1 MSSLLRTA
9 TCLATG
15 VALFAAPA
23 AGAAP
28 WATPVTVDDASPA
41 AFQATTPQLASDAAG
56 NLTAAW
62 IGGGAPTRAVYAA
75 SRPRGG
81 SWSTPKQV
89 SGSAQFGITD
99 LTLSVNDEG
108 AAIVGWSERRTYR
121 TVIVRSSTRPTSSA
135 SWGAPVDVQPAAPA
149 GSAVPS
155 TDAYALDLVP
165 GGAVTVWHRQFIAEN
180 GGSVV
185 GEESR
190 GGYLPFAG
198 AAPWQAEAAPTVR
211 RPKLGV
217 DGNGTATLVDVSAD
231 GAVTAATRP
240 VGGAW
245 SAPATIAA
253 ADGGPAA
260 TADLAVNA
268 RGEAVVSWVRD
279 SGDVS
284 EVRVARRSAA
294 GTWTTAS
301 TLAVAAGDGLFDAEV
316 GIDPAGRATVTWAR
330 FAASASEYTSALETS
345 SAPADGGFTAA
356 TTLTTWQRPAG
367 DGTVIP
373 GLQFSDLSVNG
384 AGQALLTWIKGNA
397 VQAVTRDKDGWSSA
411 ETIATTSTEWTRSF
425 DGDLGADQA
434 ATVLVGNGAAVTSTS
449 KPLGTPVVPSGRALA
464 VNGSLVS
471 WNGRCPL
478 TVSAY
483 GNGRTAKIPAG
494 LRGSTK
500 TRCIVGGTIPQPA
513 SAKVGSTALVVLS
526 GGNVLPAVVTAKVIA
541 VD

>member
-23 AGAAP
+23 AVAAP
-28 WATPVTVDDASPA
+28 WAAPVTVDDATPA
-41 AFQATTPQLASDAAG
+41 ALQATTPQLASDGAG

-62 IGGGAPTRAVYAA
+62 IGGGAPARAVYAA
-75 SRPRGG
+75 TKSRGG
-81 SWSTPKQV
+81 KWSAPQQV
-89 SGSAQFGITD
+89 SGSAPFGITD

-108 AAIVGWSERRTYR
+108 AAISGWNERRSYR
-121 TVIVRSSTRPTSSA
+121 SAVLRSSTRTTATA
-135 SWGAPVDVQPAAPA
+135 SWGEPVDVQPATPA
-149 GSAVPS
+149 GSAVPW
-155 TDAYALDLVP
+155 TDAYALDLIP
-165 GGAVTVWHRQFIAEN
+165 GGAVAVWHRQFVEETR
-180 GGSVV
+180 GDVT

-190 GGYLPFAG
+190 GGYLAFAG
-198 AAPWQAEAAPTVR
+198 ATPWRDEAAPTVR

-217 DGNGTATLVDVSAD
+217 DGNGTATLVDVAAD
-231 GAVTAATRP
+231 GSVTAATRP
-240 VGGAW
+240 VGGTW
-245 SAPATIAA
+245 STSATIAA
-253 ADGGPAA
+253 ADGGPAG

-268 RGEAVVSWVRD
+268 RGEAVVTWVRD
-279 SGDVS
+279 SGDVA

-294 GTWTTAS
+294 GTWTAPS
-301 TLAVAAGDGLFDAEV
+301 TLAVAAGDGLFDAEAA
-316 GIDPAGRATVTWAR
+316 IDPAGRATVTWAR

-345 SAPADGGFTAA
+345 TAPADGGFTAS

-367 DGTVIP
+367 DGTVTP

-411 ETIATTSTEWTRSF
+411 ETIATTATEWTRSF

-434 ATVLVGNGAAVTSTS
+434 ATVLVGDGTAVKSIS
-449 KPLGTPVVPSGRALA
+449 KALGTPSAPSGRALA
-464 VNGSLVS
+464 VNGALVS

-478 TVSAY
+478 TVTAY

-500 TRCIVGGTIPQPA
+500 SRCIVGGTIPQP
-513 SAKVGSTALVVLS
+513 STAKVGSSALVVLS